1 MGVLQVLKDA
11 GKLNNPIHVISNNGS
26 PEGLE
31 AIRSGDLEAT
41 VSTSPG
47 VEGLVCFEAL
57 YRHVQGKKIPA
68 QVMIPMIPIDKT
80 NVASAVAWKVDDNA
94 YAMVRK
100 MFDDLG
106 VK

>member
-1 MGVLQVLKDA
+1 MTIENDA
-11 GKLNNPIHVISNNGS
+11 CAV
-26 PEGLE
+26 
-31 AIRSGDLEAT
+31 SGPT